1 MAAGDKTQLFTF
13 TQVADLSDQINDAST
28 GLITR
33 VDQLESNPVY
43 TLIEEYS
50 AAKSYAAGYPIKRD
64 GKLLVCNTAN
74 TTGAFAAGNWDVLG
88 RANSDDIIVESGTDK
103 ITIKVVSGVPTFEMT
118 DGSTTKNAEFR
129 IDNGRIRL
137 TGSTGLS
144 LANDNDV
151 LVKGDVQAT
160 ADRYTFDD
168 TTKRLKQTEAA
179 TEVAS
184 DDNHVLLKSDVP
196 VTKTEVTYDATAKRL
211 SVVEDAVTTASDDK
225 HVLTKK
231 DADALY
237 QPAGTALEGITL
249 PDRGVHTL
257 SPGTTED
264 TKIFEFETLAPLTV
278 GTPTTVSV
286 YATTGTN
293 QVSFYLS
300 SRVPYYAKFQGTR
313 AVTTRS
319 NGEVKGADGTAI
331 YAAARR
337 WISSSDGH
345 ATAQTLTTDTFD
357 REDCVSLIMQF
368 GKGGGSVHNFTC
380 ACQIELTPVDSGQMN
395 LTVTPLSG
403 KQQS

>member
-13 TQVADLSDQINDAST
+13 TQVSELSTQINDAST
-28 GLITR
+28 GLTTR
-33 VDQLESNPVY
+33 VDQLESNPIY

-50 AAKSYAAGYPIKRD
+50 AAKSYAVGYPIKRD

-74 TTGAFAAGNWDVLG
+74 TTGVFAAGNWDVLG

-184 DDNHVLLKSDVP
+184 DDNHVLVKSDVP

-211 SVVEDAVTTASDDK
+211 SVVEDAVAAASDDK

-237 QPAGTALEGITL
+237 QPIGAALEGITL
-249 PDRGVHTL
+249 PSRGIHSL
-257 SPGTTED
+257 EPGVDED
-264 TKIFEFETLAPLTV
+264 TEIFKFETLAPLDAGV
-278 GTPTTVSV
+278 PTTVSV
-286 YATTGTN
+286 YASTNLN
-293 QVSFYLS
+293 QVTFYLS

-313 AVTTRS
+313 AVTTRA
-319 NGEVKGADGTAI
+319 NGEVKGSDGTVV

-337 WISSSDGH
+337 WVSGTAGH
-345 ATAQTLTTDTFD
+345 ATAQTLTTNAFD

-368 GKGGGSVHNFTC
+368 GKGGGDAHKFSC
-380 ACQIELTPVDSGQMN
+380 SCQIELTPVDSGSMN

-403 KQQS
+403 KQQP

>member
-1 MAAGDKTQLFTF
+1 MAAGDKIQLFTF
-13 TQVADLSDQINDAST
+13 TQVSDLSEQINDANT
-28 GLITR
+28 GLTTR
-33 VDQLESNPVY
+33 VDQLENNPIY

-50 AAKSYAAGYPIKRD
+50 AAKSYDVGYPIKRNS
-64 GKLLVCNTAN
+64 KLLVCNTAN

-88 RANSDDIIVESGTDK
+88 RANSDDIIVESGSDK

-144 LANDNDV
+144 FANDNDV

-160 ADRYTFDD
+160 ADRYTFDN

-184 DDNHVLLKSDVP
+184 DDNHVLVKSDVP

-211 SVVEDAVTTASDDK
+211 SVVDDAVATASDDK

-231 DADALY
+231 DTDSLY
-237 QPAGTALEGITL
+237 QPIGTALEGITL
-249 PDRGVHTL
+249 PDRGIHTL
-257 SPGTTED
+257 SPGTDED
-264 TKIFEFETLAPLTV
+264 TELFKFDTLAPLDNGV
-278 GTPTTVSV
+278 PTTVSV
-286 YATTGTN
+286 YASTASN
-293 QVSFYLS
+293 SVNFYLS

-313 AVTTRS
+313 AVTTRA
-319 NGEVKGADGTAI
+319 NGEVKGSDGTVV

-337 WISSSDGH
+337 WVSGSAGH
-345 ATAQTLTTDTFD
+345 ATAQTLTTNGFD
-357 REDCVSLIMQF
+357 REDCVSLVMQF
-368 GKGGGSVHNFTC
+368 GKGGGSEHNFSC
-380 ACQIELTPVDSGQMN
+380 SCQIELTPVDSGSMN
-395 LTVTPLSG
+395 LVVTPLSG